1 MTEKVDIM
9 ESSSYYFISCIGD
22 SVCKGTKLAWLRESE
37 QKLET
42 TLLVYTLFLCMVL
55 LLLVLILCRFFKL
68 YPQYLQHL

>member
-42 TLLVYTLFLCMVL
+42 TLLVYLHFILMYGATTTSTNTLSFL
-55 LLLVLILCRFFKL
+55 
-68 YPQYLQHL
+68 